1 MVAPADWKELEFSEL
16 CAPQKSRIDP
26 RVSGGGDICVE
37 LEHIAGGRG
46 QLLGV
51 TNTSGSSSLK
61 TNFEP
66 GDVLFGKL
74 RAYLRKYWLAEF
86 PGVCSTEI
94 WALSANRNQ
103 VIPGFLAQIVRTED
117 FIEVASISYGTHM
130 PRSDWAIVSK
140 LIVSMPPLKEQEAIA
155 EALSDADA
163 AIESLDALIAK
174 KRDIRDAMLFD
185 LVVSSEHKNSV
196 SFKSDVS
203 LKARIGWQG
212 LTTGEYE
219 VSSDCYLVTGT
230 DLNGGAVNW
239 ESCWQVAQKRYDQDP
254 NIQLRNNDVLVTKDG
269 TIGKVGFVAD
279 LSGKATLNS
288 GVFVI
293 RPTTK
298 NLIPEYLRYVMFSPL
313 FRRFLDRLAAG
324 STISHLYQKDF
335 VNFAFAV
342 PAVDEQVVVSKMLDD
357 VDSEIRTLIE
367 QSAKL
372 RMVKE
377 GMMQDLLTG
386 KVRLV

>member
-1 MVAPADWKELEFSEL
+1 MVILSDWKEAHFDEVFLRVNISNRKLQTSKFSDMGKL
-16 CAPQKSRIDP
+16 PVIDQGQT
-26 RVSGGGDICVE
+26 R
-37 LEHIAGGRG
+37 IAGFTDCLDLELNPPQDGLVIFGDHTRVVKHVRHPFVVG
-46 QLLGV
+46 ADGV
-51 TNTSGSSSLK
+51 Q
-61 TNFEP
+61 
-66 GDVLFGKL
+66 VLRSRDGFN
-74 RAYLRKYWLAEF
+74 AEF
-86 PGVCSTEI
+86 L
-94 WALSANRNQ
+94 ALLLS
-103 VIPGFLAQIVRTED
+103 
-117 FIEVASISYGTHM
+117 
-130 PRSDWAIVSK
+130 VSK
-140 LIVSMPPLKEQEAIA
+140 IPNTGYNRHFKFLKDLTFTCPTNLIEQEAIA

-163 AIESLDALIAK
+163 AIESLDALIVK

-239 ESCWQVAQKRYDQDP
+239 ASCWQVAQKRYDQDP
-254 NIQLRNNDVLVTKDG
+254 NIQLKNNDVLVTKDG

-279 LSGKATLNS
+279 LSAKATLNS

-293 RPTTK
+293 RPTT
-298 NLIPEYLRYVMFSPL
+298 NHLVPEYLRYVMFSSL

-357 VDSEIRTLIE
+357 VDSEIRRLIE
-367 QSAKL
+367 QSTKL
-372 RMVKE
+372 KMVKE

>member
-1 MVAPADWKELEFSEL
+1 MDGDFAPIIWKGGLALLNQRVGRVICGPEMNKGYARYEL
-16 CAPQKSRIDP
+16 
-26 RVSGGGDICVE
+26 VS
-37 LEHIAGGRG
+37 H
-46 QLLGV
+46 
-51 TNTSGSSSLK
+51 LK
-61 TNFEP
+61 
-66 GDVLFGKL
+66 
-74 RAYLRKYWLAEF
+74 
-86 PGVCSTEI
+86 EI
-94 WALSANRNQ
+94 EIRTGATTVKHLSH
-103 VIPGFLAQIVRTED
+103 D
-117 FIEVASISYGTHM
+117 DVASIVLT
-130 PRSDWAIVSK
+130 
-140 LIVSMPPLKEQEAIA
+140 LPPLKEQEAIA

-298 NLIPEYLRYVMFSPL
+298 NLIPEYLRYVMCSPL

>member
-1 MVAPADWKELEFSEL
+1 VIPENWESVQLGSIANLYQPTTIGSALFDL
-16 CAPQKSRIDP
+16 
-26 RVSGGGDICVE
+26 SGFPVYGANGKIGSHKFYNHE
-37 LEHIAGGRG
+37 KWQTTIACRG
-46 QLLGV
+46 
-51 TNTSGSSSLK
+51 SC
-61 TNFEP
+61 
-66 GDVLFGKL
+66 GDV
-74 RAYLRKYWLAEF
+74 
-86 PGVCSTEI
+86 
-94 WALSANRNQ
+94 N
-103 VIPGFLAQIVRTED
+103 RTED
-117 FIEVASISYGTHM
+117 FSWINGNAMVANVDDNELVNKEFFYHLLKAQNFRNAITGSGIPQITRGPLAEHYLLLPPVEEQVSIGEV
-130 PRSDWAIVSK
+130 
-140 LIVSMPPLKEQEAIA
+140 
-155 EALSDADA
+155 LSDADA
-163 AIESLDALIAK
+163 AIESLDTLIAK
-174 KRDIRDAMLFD
+174 KRVIRDAMLFD
-185 LVVSSEHKNSV
+185 LVVSNKYKNFV

-219 VSSDCYLVTGT
+219 ISSDCYLVTGT

-324 STISHLYQKDF
+324 STIAHLYQKDF
-335 VNFAFAV
+335 VNFAFVV

-367 QSAKL
+367 QLTKL

-386 KVRLV
+386 KARLV